1 MIRTGHRAI
10 RVLRFQCCT
19 NKVKAMWSHSLKIF
33 RATYKRDDGNS
44 MIECAI
50 VLPVLLLLF
59 VGAAEVGR
67 MFYTYT
73 TLAKATKVGARYIST
88 SRLATGTS
96 TDRTNITTQAQNLVV
111 CGFIDCTNQ
120 TAIVPGL
127 TTSNVSVTL
136 PTVGA
141 SPTFVRVRITGYS
154 FTTGAFN
161 LAARLGVTN
170 ATIYNATSLTPGT
183 TMRYIPTT

>member
-1 MIRTGHRAI
+1 MLSHTLKVFRTA
-10 RVLRFQCCT
+10 
-19 NKVKAMWSHSLKIF
+19 
-33 RATYKRDDGNS
+33 YKREDGNS

-50 VLPVLLLLF
+50 LMPILILLF

-96 TDRTNITTQAQNLVV
+96 TERTQVSNEAKNLVV
-111 CGFIDCTNQ
+111 CGFIDCTNH
-120 TAIVPGL
+120 TEIIPGL
-127 TTSNVSVTL
+127 AASNVSVTL
-136 PTVGA
+136 PTAGVN
-141 SPTFVRVRITGYS
+141 PTFVRVSITGYT
-154 FTTGAFN
+154 FHTGAFN

-170 ATIYNATSLTPGT
+170 ATIYNATLITPGT
-183 TMRYIPTT
+183 TMRYMPSA

>member
-1 MIRTGHRAI
+1 MKTMWNHCLK
-10 RVLRFQCCT
+10 VLHGTF
-19 NKVKAMWSHSLKIF
+19 
-33 RATYKRDDGNS
+33 KRDEGNS

-67 MFYTYT
+67 LFYTYT

-88 SRLATGTS
+88 SRLATGTA
-96 TDRTNITTQAQNLVV
+96 TDRTAVSNEAKNLVV
-111 CGFIDCTNQ
+111 CGFIDCTGQ
-120 TAIVPGL
+120 TAITPGL
-127 TTSNVSVTL
+127 TTSNVAITL
-136 PTVGA
+136 PTVGVN
-141 SPTFVRVRITGYS
+141 PTFVRVQITGYS

-170 ATIYNATSLTPGT
+170 ATIYNATALTPGT
-183 TMRYIPTT
+183 TMRYIPS

>member
-1 MIRTGHRAI
+1 MLSHT
-10 RVLRFQCCT
+10 L
-19 NKVKAMWSHSLKIF
+19 KVF
-33 RATYKRDDGNS
+33 RAACKRDDGNS

-50 VLPVLLLLF
+50 LMPILILLF

-96 TDRTNITTQAQNLVV
+96 TERTQVSNEAKNLVV
-111 CGFIDCTNQ
+111 CGVITDCTLQ
-120 TAIVPGL
+120 TPILPGL

-136 PTVGA
+136 PTVGVN
-141 SPTFVRVRITGYS
+141 PTFVRVSITGYL
-154 FTTGAFN
+154 FHTGAFN

-170 ATIYNATSLTPGT
+170 ATIYNTTSITPGT
-183 TMRYIPTT
+183 TMRYIPST